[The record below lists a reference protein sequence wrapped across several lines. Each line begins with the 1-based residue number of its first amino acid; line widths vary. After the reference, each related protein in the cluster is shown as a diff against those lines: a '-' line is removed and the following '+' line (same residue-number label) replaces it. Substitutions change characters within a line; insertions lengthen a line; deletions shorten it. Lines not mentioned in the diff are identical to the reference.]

1 MGWVWIRALVL
12 AAATSGVAGLFVAM
26 SASALA
32 QSTIAAFRVAG
43 TAIPEPLDGKVG
55 DAVRGRQIV
64 LDRATGNC
72 LICHKVPN
80 EPSER
85 FQGELGPDL
94 AGVGARFNP
103 GEIRLRM
110 VDQARV
116 NPATIM
122 PPYHRVDGLN
132 RVAPE
137 WRGKPV
143 LSAQEIEDIVAY
155 LAGLK

>member
-1 MGWVWIRALVL
+1 MAVAS
-12 AAATSGVAGLFVAM
+12 AGVAGCFM
-26 SASALA
+26 ALNGSTCA
-32 QSTIAAFRVAG
+32 QSTVAAFRVIG
-43 TAIPEPLDGKVG
+43 TAIPEPLDGKSG
-55 DAVRGRQIV
+55 EAARGRQIV

-80 EPSER
+80 EPGER

-94 AGVGARFNP
+94 AGVGARLNA

-110 VDQARV
+110 VDQARL

-143 LSAQEIEDIVAY
+143 LSGQQIEDIVAY
-155 LAGLK
+155 LAELK